1 MLLYL
6 ATIVAPVC
14 LLLWLGLDSF
24 ERQRQAI
31 QTLSKEKLDAKVEG
45 EAGVAAAAAFI
56 DRKHPIAKHFFVIDQ
71 GQVVEPA
78 MRAPLPR
85 AVPADF
91 VAAER
96 QELALKRPDLAL
108 PQYRALLGRHRD
120 DSLALHFIARSLSA
134 LGRQSEARD
143 AWRTLARQFPDDRDL
158 AGRPYGI
165 VAAINAGD
173 TVGLFEQISSGRWD
187 LSADQ
192 AVHFLTTLDPE
203 RPAPYLERFH
213 FARDLEE
220 QFKPPTSPRPGEIES
235 YSFVGHRVFYRE
247 DGPGRIVGFEAS
259 PAWIA
264 ALQDRVLADLNIEDT
279 SRQAMLL
286 YGGATALVLIMLS
299 AGTVVLLRDVSR
311 DARMTQLRAD
321 FVNGVTHDLKTPVS
335 IMRLY
340 GETLLRQRDLSEAD
354 RRDFYRVIARE
365 SARLGRLVDQVLT
378 FSQTER
384 GDIRYDMQTADPAPV
399 IAGIVD
405 DYGEWL
411 EHIGFE
417 VERELPS
424 SALPVRFD
432 AAALSQA
439 VVNLLD
445 NAVKYSGSSRTIA
458 ARLTSSEALVTFEV
472 EDHGVGISAAD
483 RHRIFDRF
491 YRAASDTGKGGSGLG
506 LFMVRHIMD
515 AHGGRAEVDSEPGR
529 GSTFRLVFPVVQS

>member
-14 LLLWLGLDSF
+14 VLLWLGLDSF

-31 QTLSKEKLDAKVEG
+31 QALSNEKLDANVES
-45 EAGVAAAAAFI
+45 EARAAAAAAFI
-56 DRKHPIAKHFFVIDQ
+56 NRRHPIAKHFFVIDQ

-78 MRAPLPR
+78 LRTPLPR
-85 AVPADF
+85 AVPPEFA
-91 VAAER
+91 AAER
-96 QELALKRPDLAL
+96 QELVLKRPDLAL
-108 PQYRALLGRHRD
+108 PQYRALLGRHRH
-120 DSLALHFIARSLSA
+120 DSLALQFIARSLSA
-134 LGRQSEARD
+134 LGRDNEARD
-143 AWRTLARQFPDDRDL
+143 AWRRLARQFPDDRDL

-173 TVGLFEQISSGRWD
+173 TTGLFDQLSSGRWD

-192 AVHFLTTLDPE
+192 ATHFLTTLDPE
-203 RPAPYLERFH
+203 RPAPYLNRFE
-213 FARDLEE
+213 FARALEV
-220 QFKPPTSPRPGEIES
+220 QFKPPTSPRPGEIEA
-235 YSFVGHRVFYRE
+235 YAFADHRVFYRE
-247 DGPGRIVGFEAS
+247 DGPGRIVGFEATS
-259 PAWIA
+259 EWMT
-264 ALQDRVLADLNIEDT
+264 ALEQQARADLNIEDT

-286 YGGATALVLIMLS
+286 YAGATVLVLLMLS

-321 FVNGVTHDLKTPVS
+321 FVNGVTHDLKTPVT

-340 GETLLRQRDLSEAD
+340 GETLLRQRDLSDAE

-378 FSQTER
+378 FSQVER
-384 GDIRYDMQTADPAPV
+384 GDIRYDMQTGDPAPL

-405 DYGEWL
+405 DYGGWL
-411 EHIGFE
+411 EHVGFE
-417 VERELPS
+417 VDRELPS

-458 ARLTSSEALVTFEV
+458 TRLTSADGQVTFEV
-472 EDHGVGISAAD
+472 EDHGVGIPAAD
-483 RHRIFDRF
+483 RSRIFERF
-491 YRAASDTGKGGSGLG
+491 YRPANDSGKGGSGLG
-506 LFMVRHIMD
+506 LFMVRHIME
-515 AHGGRAEVDSEPGR
+515 AHGGRTEVDSEPGR
-529 GSTFRLVFPVVQS
+529 GSRFRLVFPAVQP